1 VGIVVHTLIKLSR
14 TVTGSLSENSHNAIE
29 SDYLLNVICIIL
41 HSVADSEDISGVFRL
56 HIFLTK
62 FEE

>member
-1 VGIVVHTLIKLSR
+1 MLRNS
-14 TVTGSLSENSHNAIE
+14 SEHQHYKYPQCPEIMRKFNPA
-29 SDYLLNVICIIL
+29 DDLLNVICIIL